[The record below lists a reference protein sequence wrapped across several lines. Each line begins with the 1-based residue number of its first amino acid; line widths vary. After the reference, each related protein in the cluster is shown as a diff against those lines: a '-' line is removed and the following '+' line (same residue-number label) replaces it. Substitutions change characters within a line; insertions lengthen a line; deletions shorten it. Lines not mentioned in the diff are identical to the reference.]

1 MEITLDSLQE
11 RLGLLRKAQ
20 AEHGQQRDYHAQQVV
35 LLAGA
40 ISDIEHWV
48 KLLGSTPDTMN

>member
-1 MEITLDSLQE
+1 MEITLESLQE

-20 AEHGQQRDYHAQQVV
+20 AEHNQQRDYHSQQVV
-35 LLAGA
+35 LIAGA

-48 KLLGSTPDTMN
+48 QLLSSTPDTMN